1 MNWTIHQ
8 TIMIQ
13 HLRVDSVSNSSVLQI
28 GTAGAIS
35 ALSNQYNTGGFTKP
49 APELKNETS
58 TFGPYEEEGAPS
70 PVTLVP
76 LPKPD

>member
-1 MNWTIHQ
+1 MNLTIHQ
-8 TIMIQ
+8 SIMIQ
-13 HLRVDSVSNSSVLQI
+13 HLRVDAVSNSSVLQI

-35 ALSNQYNTGGFTKP
+35 ALSNQYNTGGFTTT

-58 TFGPYEEEGAPS
+58 PFGPGTEEIPPS
-70 PVTLVP
+70 PVSLVP